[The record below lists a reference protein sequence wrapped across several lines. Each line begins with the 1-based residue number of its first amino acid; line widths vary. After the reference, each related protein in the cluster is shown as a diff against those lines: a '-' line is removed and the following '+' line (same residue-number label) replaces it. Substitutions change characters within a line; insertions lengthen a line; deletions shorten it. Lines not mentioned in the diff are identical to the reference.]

1 MELSDKKGVQQIVQ
15 SLAALGLKEIVI
27 CPGSRNA
34 SFVISFNRHP
44 AFNCTS
50 IRDER
55 TAGFYALGK
64 AIELQEPVAI
74 LCTSG
79 SAALNFAPAIVE
91 AYYQRIPL
99 IVLTTDRPKE
109 WTNQG
114 DGQTI
119 LQTNIYTNYIR
130 KSYEINGDAVQ
141 KNDLWYIERCIS
153 EGFNIATLIDKGP
166 VHFNIPVSEPL
177 YGTSSIDTN
186 NLPKIF
192 KAIPLEKQLSKTYL
206 EQLANQFSSSKKVL
220 ILVGQLYPNQKL
232 QYLLSKIAQLEN
244 VIILTESTSNLH
256 HPDFVENI
264 DRCITGLTA
273 EDTQKLMPD
282 LLISIGDA
290 IVSKRIKKLLRDYAP
305 TFHWNID
312 EFDSM
317 MDTYQSLTDAI
328 ALQPT
333 IFLQQLLEQIKP
345 IASTYKSTW
354 IALKNQKEQLHQ
366 AFCKQIPYSDFSVF
380 NAIYKTITP
389 TISVHIANSSAIRYA
404 QLFDNSKIKCTW
416 SNRGTSGIDG
426 SSSTVVGSAAS
437 APDKDFLLISGD
449 ISFHYDKNAFW
460 IDEQIDNLKVI
471 IINNSGGG
479 IFRIIPGPDKIAERE
494 QFIETSMHTNAEK
507 LAEHYQWNYLS
518 VKEENTLE
526 STLIQFFNKTTKRT
540 ILEIFTDAEQNPII
554 LEQYWKLLKD
564 IK

>member
-15 SLAALGLKEIVI
+15 SLAALGLKEVVI

-79 SAALNFAPAIVE
+79 SATLNFSPAIVE

-109 WTNQG
+109 WTDQG

-119 LQTNIYTNYIR
+119 FQMNIYANYIR

-141 KNDLWYIERCIS
+141 KNDLWHIERCLS

-177 YGTSSIDTN
+177 YGTSSIGTD

-192 KAIPLEKQLSKTYL
+192 KAIPLEKQLANTYL
-206 EQLANQFSSSKKVL
+206 EQLANQFSNSKKVL

-232 QYLLSKIAQLEN
+232 QYLLSKIAQFEN
-244 VIILTESTSNLH
+244 VIILTESTSNIH
-256 HPDFVENI
+256 HGDFIENI

-273 EDTQKLMPD
+273 KDTQKLMPD
-282 LLISIGDA
+282 LLITIGGA
-290 IVSKRIKKLLRDYAP
+290 IVSKRIKKTLRDNAP
-305 TFHWNID
+305 KYHWNID

-333 IFLQQLLEQIKP
+333 IFFQQLLEQIKP
-345 IASTYKSTW
+345 TSSTYKSNW

-366 AFCKQIPYSDFSVF
+366 AFCKQIPYSDFSIF
-380 NAIYKTITP
+380 NAIYKTIP
-389 TISVHIANSSAIRYA
+389 HTISVHIANSSAIRYA
-404 QLFDNSKIKCTW
+404 QLFDNSKIAFAW
-416 SNRGTSGIDG
+416 SNRGSSGIDG

-437 APDKDFLLISGD
+437 APEKDFLLISGD
-449 ISFHYDKNAFW
+449 VSFHYDKNAFW
-460 IDEQIDNLKVI
+460 IDEKINNLKVI

-494 QFIETSMHTNAEK
+494 KFIETSMQTNAEK

-518 VKEENTLE
+518 IKEENALE
-526 STLIQFFNKTTKRT
+526 PTLIHFFNKTTKRT

>member
-1 MELSDKKGVQQIVQ
+1 
-15 SLAALGLKEIVI
+15 
-27 CPGSRNA
+27 
-34 SFVISFNRHP
+34 
-44 AFNCTS
+44 
-50 IRDER
+50 
-55 TAGFYALGK
+55 
-64 AIELQEPVAI
+64 
-74 LCTSG
+74 
-79 SAALNFAPAIVE
+79 
-91 AYYQRIPL
+91 
-99 IVLTTDRPKE
+99 
-109 WTNQG
+109 
-114 DGQTI
+114 
-119 LQTNIYTNYIR
+119 
-130 KSYEINGDAVQ
+130 
-141 KNDLWYIERCIS
+141 
-153 EGFNIATLIDKGP
+153 
-166 VHFNIPVSEPL
+166 
-177 YGTSSIDTN
+177 
-186 NLPKIF
+186 
-192 KAIPLEKQLSKTYL
+192 
-206 EQLANQFSSSKKVL
+206 
-220 ILVGQLYPNQKL
+220 
-232 QYLLSKIAQLEN
+232 
-244 VIILTESTSNLH
+244 
-256 HPDFVENI
+256 I

-282 LLISIGDA
+282 LLISIGGA

>member
-192 KAIPLEKQLSKTYL
+192 KAIPLEK
-206 EQLANQFSSSKKVL
+206 
-220 ILVGQLYPNQKL
+220 
-232 QYLLSKIAQLEN
+232 
-244 VIILTESTSNLH
+244 
-256 HPDFVENI
+256 
-264 DRCITGLTA
+264 
-273 EDTQKLMPD
+273 
-282 LLISIGDA
+282 
-290 IVSKRIKKLLRDYAP
+290 
-305 TFHWNID
+305 
-312 EFDSM
+312 
-317 MDTYQSLTDAI
+317 
-328 ALQPT
+328 
-333 IFLQQLLEQIKP
+333 
-345 IASTYKSTW
+345 
-354 IALKNQKEQLHQ
+354 
-366 AFCKQIPYSDFSVF
+366 
-380 NAIYKTITP
+380 
-389 TISVHIANSSAIRYA
+389 
-404 QLFDNSKIKCTW
+404 
-416 SNRGTSGIDG
+416 
-426 SSSTVVGSAAS
+426 
-437 APDKDFLLISGD
+437 
-449 ISFHYDKNAFW
+449 
-460 IDEQIDNLKVI
+460 
-471 IINNSGGG
+471 
-479 IFRIIPGPDKIAERE
+479 
-494 QFIETSMHTNAEK
+494 
-507 LAEHYQWNYLS
+507 
-518 VKEENTLE
+518 
-526 STLIQFFNKTTKRT
+526 
-540 ILEIFTDAEQNPII
+540 
-554 LEQYWKLLKD
+554 
-564 IK
+564 